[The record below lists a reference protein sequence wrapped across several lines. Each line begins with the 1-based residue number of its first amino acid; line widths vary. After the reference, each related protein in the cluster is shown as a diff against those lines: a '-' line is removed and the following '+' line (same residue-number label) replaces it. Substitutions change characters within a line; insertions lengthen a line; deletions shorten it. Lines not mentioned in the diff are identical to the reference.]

1 MQDKKE
7 LKKGENAALVSAL
20 VSFILAVLK
29 AVVGFYSGAVVLIS
43 DALDSASDVVS
54 SFAAYLGL
62 KIAGKKATEKFPYGF
77 YKAENLASLLISGL
91 IIYGAVILLI
101 KGYQRVFVIP
111 VLSYPLITL
120 ATAVISGIAALLM
133 FFYLKKKGEEI
144 HAESLIAN
152 SKDRLKD
159 VFVAIVVFIAILCT
173 YFRIPYAEGIITV
186 IISFLILRIGLLTAK
201 DSVFALMDVSPSK
214 EIEKK
219 VEKILNSISGVERF
233 TELRL
238 RKAGPFIFGQVKIK
252 IRKFVDV
259 ARAHEISDQIE
270 SKIKKSIKQIES
282 FTIHVE
288 PYEAAKR
295 KIVIPVKEKKGLGS
309 TVMKTFGRA
318 NYFLFVVTRN
328 KSIKEHYIR
337 KNPYKGKKVKAGLAA
352 VHLVIK
358 EKVDALVT
366 KEMGEISF
374 HTLRDHL
381 VDVYKT
387 EGKTVKQVVDK
398 FVNNKLKRLIKP
410 TKEV

>member
-7 LKKGENAALVSAL
+7 LKKGEKAALVSIL
-20 VSFILAVLK
+20 VSFVLAMLK
-29 AVVGFYSGAVVLIS
+29 AIVGFYSGAVVLIS
-43 DALDSASDVVS
+43 DALDSASDVVT
-54 SFAAYLGL
+54 SFAAFLGL

-77 YKAENLASLLISGL
+77 YKAENLASLVISGFIL
-91 IIYGAVILLI
+91 YAAILLLI
-101 KGYQRVFVIP
+101 KGYKRIFIIP
-111 VLSYPLITL
+111 SLSYPFITL

-133 FFYLKKKGEEI
+133 SLYLKKKGEEI

-159 VFVAIVVFIAILCT
+159 VFVAAAIFAAIICT
-173 YFRIPYAEGIITV
+173 YYQVPYVEGTITI
-186 IISFLILRIGLLTAK
+186 IISLLILKMGLSTVK

-219 VEKILNSISGVERF
+219 VEKILNSISGVEHF
-233 TELRL
+233 TDLRL

-259 ARAHEISDQIE
+259 ARAHEIADRIE
-270 SKIKKSIKQIES
+270 DKIKKSVKQIES

-288 PYEAAKR
+288 PYEAAKQ
-295 KIVIPVKEKKGLGS
+295 KIVIPIKEKKGLGS

-318 NYFLFVVTRN
+318 NYFIFVETKN
-328 KSIKEHYIR
+328 KEITGHYIKKNQYKKR
-337 KNPYKGKKVKAGLAA
+337 KTKAGLAT
-352 VHLVIK
+352 VHFVVK
-358 EKVDALVT
+358 EKIDALVT

-374 HTLRDHL
+374 HTLRDNL

-398 FVNNKLKRLIKP
+398 FVNKKLKKLSKP
-410 TKEV
+410 T